1 MSSSSAAEPFHQLRN
16 LYSPRM
22 TIFSSAKPNRRRR
35 ISKGNSTEFL
45 DPRSTR
51 STILILKYPAAT
63 PYNGNAHVEA
73 LAPSAL
79 AKRRMQ
85 SKSRCSA
92 KQKARSILLKEL
104 FSLPPK
110 QFNENVPAVELAQSA
125 RVRQLANR
133 WKPTSPP
140 CNGRRMTVVASMKN
154 TARASTNTRKGLQSS
169 AKRKPQPKHH
179 ARKPRSRTRENLLP
193 RPRVEKTSQVKTA
206 PHGPIRPLQREV
218 VITTPCTRLTVLPQL
233 QCNEKLLTSQNPR
246 RRFAT
251 MSSNARRT
259 RLRAT
264 WYRAGRSQPRNF
276 CPLRTAAYRR

>member
-63 PYNGNAHVEA
+63 PYN
-73 LAPSAL
+73 
-79 AKRRMQ
+79 
-85 SKSRCSA
+85 
-92 KQKARSILLKEL
+92 
-104 FSLPPK
+104 
-110 QFNENVPAVELAQSA
+110 ENVPAVELAPSA